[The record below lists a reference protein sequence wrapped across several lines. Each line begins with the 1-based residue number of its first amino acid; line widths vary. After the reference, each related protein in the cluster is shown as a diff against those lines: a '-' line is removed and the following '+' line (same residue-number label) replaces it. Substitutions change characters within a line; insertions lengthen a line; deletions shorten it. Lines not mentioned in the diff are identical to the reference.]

1 MRDFFL
7 LIYEFQLSK
16 IARICS
22 EWRNLSAKD
31 RIFSVIVKPKPTNG
45 ALVDTVHIYTFENF
59 WNIEN
64 IENIDRNG
72 NYLVRNLFFF
82 FVSNFFL
89 KLYFLSAQVIFTFF
103 DSSSSLKNPSSIL
116 RNYITYLYV
125 RITQLYKKFQNNLC
139 VLNFIKQSLFSNAFH
154 IGSIRIGNS
163 QLAND
168 CLPNVTKTLAYCPVY
183 RLLLCPSN
191 KRFDSFCSDSYFEA
205 FLEDLKIEK
214 KFDKIPPVVGWE
226 RNPSFSNRIV
236 PFVVL
241 KPNLFK

>member
-1 MRDFFL
+1 MNFN
-7 LIYEFQLSK
+7 FQRSL
-16 IARICS
+16 
-22 EWRNLSAKD
+22 E
-31 RIFSVIVKPKPTNG
+31 SVRNG
-45 ALVDTVHIYTFENF
+45 ATCLRKIVSFLWLSNRNRLMAPWWTLCIFIHLKTFGILKILKTLTVMAIIWLE
-59 WNIEN
+59 IC
-64 IENIDRNG
+64 
-72 NYLVRNLFFF
+72 FF